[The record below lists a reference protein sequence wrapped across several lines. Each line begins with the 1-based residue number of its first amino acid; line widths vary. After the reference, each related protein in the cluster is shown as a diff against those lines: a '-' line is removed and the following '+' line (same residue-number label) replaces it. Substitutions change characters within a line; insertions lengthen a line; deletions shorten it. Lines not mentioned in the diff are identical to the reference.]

1 MTPEQ
6 RKAVERLTRH
16 VEARTAR
23 YGTKHDDSFTSVTF
37 ADLRTLL
44 ALVREPV
51 ASVEGEIT
59 RMHRGVVLVDLGSD
73 MIWLPEWPG
82 ATVGQR
88 VRVAVHAVDAG
99 EEK

>member
-1 MTPEQ
+1 MTHEQ
-6 RKAVERLTRH
+6 RKAVERLTQH

-23 YGTKHDDSFTSVTF
+23 YGTKRDDAFTSVTF

-44 ALVREPV
+44 ALVRPV